1 MTEPKKFSLLN
12 IDIGSRGYSYMPQV
26 DSTLIELI
34 FSLSHSINVE
44 KRTIL
49 SLPEV
54 FADLGGL
61 YEFLATGI
69 VYLIG
74 RF

>member
-12 IDIGSRGYSYMPQV
+12 IDIGSRGYSYMPQA